1 MPNLAIEVRSE
12 STWRYDIG
20 VKKRTYEE
28 RGLPELWLVD
38 TRAQAV
44 RMFRRSAPDAAVFD
58 VVLELER
65 DETLTSPQLPG
76 FSLAL
81 GELFADD

>member
-1 MPNLAIEVRSE
+1 M
-12 STWRYDIG
+12 
-20 VKKRTYEE
+20 
-28 RGLPELWLVD
+28 WLVD

-44 RMFRRSAPDAAVFD
+44 RVFRRSLPDAAVFD

-65 DETLTSPQLPG
+65 DEQLTSPQLPE

-81 GELFADD
+81 SELFASLD